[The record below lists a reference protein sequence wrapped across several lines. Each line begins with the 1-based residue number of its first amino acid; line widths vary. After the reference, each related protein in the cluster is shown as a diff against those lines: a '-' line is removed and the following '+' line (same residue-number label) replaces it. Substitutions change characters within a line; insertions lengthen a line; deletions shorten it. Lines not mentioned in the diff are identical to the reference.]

1 MLIKLA
7 YLCSRWE
14 QQSTGNSENHIH
26 DEYHRRLE
34 PAVPADHQEQAVVHQ
49 RRFSAPDAVS
59 GVTAHREA
67 LACPVSELGLGTQP
81 VGDHVRRPEGRLIPL
96 G

>member
-49 RRFSAPDAVS
+49 R
-59 GVTAHREA
+59 
-67 LACPVSELGLGTQP
+67 
-81 VGDHVRRPEGRLIPL
+81 
-96 G
+96 